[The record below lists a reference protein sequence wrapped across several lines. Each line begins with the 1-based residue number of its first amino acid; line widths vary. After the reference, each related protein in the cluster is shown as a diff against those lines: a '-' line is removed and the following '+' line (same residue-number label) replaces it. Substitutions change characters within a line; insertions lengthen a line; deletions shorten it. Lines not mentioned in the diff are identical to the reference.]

1 MTHVFIVDDITFD
14 IHLKYMFAGTGT
26 NDEPKFLN
34 DFKIQD
40 MHHMTER
47 KLVALIADISR
58 IKKDDKILFYLQG
71 NEKHSGTIF
80 GIFKVKNNPFYCKD
94 NYLQT
99 DLKKNLQYRVLI
111 EEDEVYAQGISEYTA
126 LDSLQNIEHPS
137 QMCWSLI
144 YRKLRGNR
152 GCTMITDYEAERLKD
167 LIKKTNGTTSIT
179 LSNDNDIFSYDS
191 QNNCIYVTQQYNT
204 EYEGK
209 TASLDITK
217 RLLVKMQNKRAYE
230 THLQAYILQ
239 NINKDNEL
247 RTLIIH
253 NSNTSFWI
261 GNEVGCGVG
270 MQKIDILIMQLL
282 NNILYINLI
291 ELKCINPNENIF
303 EQLKRY
309 IDWIKDYI
317 CPLYKNHDI
326 QINPIIIAPFD
337 KNNLLINS
345 STEENITINKHT
357 VTIEKVKYINILKE
371 SNNIIFKKLT

>member
-1 MTHVFIVDDITFD
+1 MTHVFIVNDITFD

-26 NDEPKFLN
+26 DNEPKFLN
-34 DFKIQD
+34 NCENED
-40 MHHMTER
+40 MHHATER
-47 KLVALIADISR
+47 NLVALIADISR
-58 IKKDDKILFYLQG
+58 IKTGDQILFYLQG
-71 NEKHSGTIF
+71 TKNHFGTIF

-94 NYLQT
+94 NYLQS

-111 EEDEVYAQGISEYTA
+111 EEDEVYAQGISEYIA

-152 GCTMITDYEAERLKD
+152 GCTMITDNEATRLKD
-167 LIKKTNGTTSIT
+167 LIKKANGTTNII
-179 LSNDNDIFSYDS
+179 LSNEDDRFSYDS
-191 QNNCIYVTQQYNT
+191 QNNCIYITQHNT
-204 EYEGK
+204 VYKDEMK
-209 TASLDITK
+209 SLDITK
-217 RLLVKMQNKRAYE
+217 RLLIKMDSNQAYE

-247 RTLIIH
+247 RKLIIQD
-253 NSNTSFWI
+253 SNTSFWI

-270 MQKIDILIMQLL
+270 MQKIDILIIQLL
-282 NNILYINLI
+282 NDILYINLI
-291 ELKCINPNENIF
+291 ELKRINPNKSIF

-337 KNNLLINS
+337 KNNLLPNLSI
-345 STEENITINKHT
+345 EENFTINKHT
-357 VTIEKVKYINILKE
+357 VTTTQVKYVYIKKENDNITFEELA
-371 SNNIIFKKLT
+371 

>member
-26 NDEPKFLN
+26 DDEPKFLN
-34 DFKIQD
+34 DFKTKN

-47 KLVALIADISR
+47 NLVALIADISR
-58 IKKDDKILFYLQG
+58 VKIDDKILFYLQG

-80 GIFKVKNNPFYCKD
+80 GIFKVEDNPFYCSD
-94 NYLQT
+94 NDLNK
-99 DLKKNLQYRVLI
+99 DLKKKLQYRVLI
-111 EEDEVYAQGISEYTA
+111 EEDEVYAKGISEYTA

-152 GCTMITDYEAERLKD
+152 GCTMITDYEAERLKA
-167 LIKKTNGTTSIT
+167 LIKNVNSDTKLTL
-179 LSNDNDIFSYDS
+179 LSNKYGRFSYDS
-191 QNNCIYVTQQYNT
+191 QGNCISIKQPTT
-204 EYEGK
+204 KCKFEK
-209 TASLDITK
+209 KSLDITK
-217 RLLVKMQNKRAYE
+217 RLLFKMNNNKTYE
-230 THLQAYILQ
+230 THLQAYIMQ
-239 NINKDNEL
+239 HININNNLKQL
-247 RTLIIH
+247 LVP
-253 NSNTSFWI
+253 NTENSFWI

-282 NNILYINLI
+282 NSTLLINII

-309 IDWIKDYI
+309 VDWIKDYI
-317 CPLYKNHDI
+317 CPLYKNHNI
-326 QINPIIIAPFD
+326 QINPIIIAPFN
-337 KNNLLINS
+337 KNNLLPNS

-357 VTIEKVKYINILKE
+357 VTIEKVKYINILKQ
-371 SNNIIFKKLT
+371 NDNITFEELT